1 MSNKI
6 KFGLTFSLIYIA
18 IFSNGCGGGGGGSAN
33 IVVDNN
39 DSNETNKSNLNNTPQ
54 KFLINTQQ
62 IQNKFQMFQ
71 KLVNGI

>member
-39 DSNETNKSNLNNTPQ
+39 DSNETNKSNLNNTPPEIPDKYTTDTEQ
-54 KFLINTQQ
+54 VPDVPKN
-62 IQNKFQMFQ
+62 
-71 KLVNGI
+71 